1 MPFHDVRER
10 VMWVRKSF
18 NVVVVYLFIY
28 LFIAVI
34 FLVCFLVVVVVVVC
48 FFFSKIVTIHL
59 GNNRF
64 GIKNCMDIR

>member
-28 LFIAVI
+28 LFIAVV

-48 FFFSKIVTIHL
+48 FFLAKL
-59 GNNRF
+59 
-64 GIKNCMDIR
+64 

>member
-28 LFIAVI
+28 LFIAVVL
-34 FLVCFLVVVVVVVC
+34 LVYFLVVVVVV
-48 FFFSKIVTIHL
+48 HL

>member
-1 MPFHDVRER
+1 MTLG
-10 VMWVRKSF
+10 
-18 NVVVVYLFIY
+18 NVSCGYGSRLMLLLFIY
-28 LFIAVI
+28 LFIAVV